1 MSFDDWSWKL
11 KTGGFSIELVIKSE
25 TPLAAAQHI
34 LLTHHKVWSM
44 ATQLLGQII
53 WISKMT
59 IMIVMMIDDGG
70 DVNVDYYVDHDDK
83 DSDKKDNNDHAE
95 IRDAPLYHYSISQER
110 RNFRPICT
118 E

>member
-1 MSFDDWSWKL
+1 
-11 KTGGFSIELVIKSE
+11 
-25 TPLAAAQHI
+25 
-34 LLTHHKVWSM
+34 
-44 ATQLLGQII
+44 
-53 WISKMT
+53 MT

-70 DVNVDYYVDHDDK
+70 DVNVDYYVDHDK
-83 DSDKKDNNDHAE
+83 DSDNKDNNDQAE

>member
-1 MSFDDWSWKL
+1 
-11 KTGGFSIELVIKSE
+11 
-25 TPLAAAQHI
+25 
-34 LLTHHKVWSM
+34 
-44 ATQLLGQII
+44 
-53 WISKMT
+53 
-59 IMIVMMIDDGG
+59 MMIDDGG

>member
-1 MSFDDWSWKL
+1 
-11 KTGGFSIELVIKSE
+11 
-25 TPLAAAQHI
+25 
-34 LLTHHKVWSM
+34 M
-44 ATQLLGQII
+44 ATQLLGRII

-70 DVNVDYYVDHDDK
+70 DVNVDYYVDHN
-83 DSDKKDNNDHAE
+83 KDNNDQAE
-95 IRDAPLYHYSISQER
+95 ILDAPLYHYSISQER